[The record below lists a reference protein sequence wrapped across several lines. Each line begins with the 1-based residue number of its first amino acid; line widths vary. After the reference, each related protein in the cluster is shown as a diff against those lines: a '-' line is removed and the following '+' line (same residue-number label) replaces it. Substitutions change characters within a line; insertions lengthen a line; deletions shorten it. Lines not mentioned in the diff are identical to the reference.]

1 MTEESKKV
9 EGKNERP
16 DGYEAEERITF
27 KIYDMPRLLANEL
40 MIRAKATAGNKIW
53 VVLQQLLE
61 KQALYEMYETLA
73 VQLSELATRV
83 AELEGNPN
91 RKEIA
96 TFGGKVKA
104 KPPEEEEK

>member
-1 MTEESKKV
+1 MKGEESKKV
-9 EGKNERP
+9 EGRKERP

-27 KIYDMPRLLANEL
+27 KIYDMPEVLAKEL
-40 MIRAKATAGNKIW
+40 IARAKATAGNKIW

-73 VQLSELATRV
+73 VQVSELAGRV
-83 AELEGNPN
+83 GELEGKPG

-96 TFGGKVKA
+96 TFGGKVKQTP
-104 KPPEEEEK
+104 KEEE